1 MKIPTA
7 KQLPSGRWRVSVQ
20 IGGVRHSI
28 TKDTKKAAEKAAA
41 LWKMS
46 PEQRAVKMTYR
57 EAIDSYI
64 DKYYKALSPATIK
77 GYRDIQRQR
86 FQNVL
91 DMPVGGGV
99 DWQDVIN
106 REDVSVKTL
115 KNAYGLISTVCRD
128 LGVEPQKVRYPVQVK
143 SERPFLDVEQIKI
156 FCAAIEGDKYE
167 IPYLLCLH
175 SLRRSEM
182 LAMKKSQIRDG
193 VIHVQGAMV
202 NSEDGMIYKESNK
215 TAASV
220 RNIPIFV
227 PRLATLVNSAPE
239 GFLCPYPVKGMEQHL
254 RTVLRKSG
262 LPVSGFHLLRHSFSS
277 ACYAAGVSEL
287 TCMKLGGWSEFRTM
301 RQIYTHLAEQQE
313 KMDVEKLQAALSDE

>member
-1 MKIPTA
+1 
-7 KQLPSGRWRVSVQ
+7 
-20 IGGVRHSI
+20 
-28 TKDTKKAAEKAAA
+28 
-41 LWKMS
+41 
-46 PEQRAVKMTYR
+46 
-57 EAIDSYI
+57 
-64 DKYYKALSPATIK
+64 
-77 GYRDIQRQR
+77 
-86 FQNVL
+86 
-91 DMPVGGGV
+91 
-99 DWQDVIN
+99 
-106 REDVSVKTL
+106 
-115 KNAYGLISTVCRD
+115 
-128 LGVEPQKVRYPVQVK
+128 
-143 SERPFLDVEQIKI
+143 
-156 FCAAIEGDKYE
+156 
-167 IPYLLCLH
+167 
-175 SLRRSEM
+175 
-182 LAMKKSQIRDG
+182 MKKSQIRDG

-202 NSEDGMIYKESNK
+202 NSEAGMIYKESNK